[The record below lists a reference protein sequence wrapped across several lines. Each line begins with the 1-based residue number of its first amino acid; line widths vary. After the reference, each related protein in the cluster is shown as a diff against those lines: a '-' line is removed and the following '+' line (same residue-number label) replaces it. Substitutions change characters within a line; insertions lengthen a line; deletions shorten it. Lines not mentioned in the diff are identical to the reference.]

1 MGLDMYLRGDKFYVQ
16 DFDARPLAE
25 DKGKPTDADGDRIE
39 NSIHDLGYW
48 RKFAPLH
55 TYIVT
60 EYAEGID
67 ECQQIRLEAEHL
79 KDIAD
84 TLRGNSLPDNEE
96 CHGFFFGAP
105 EHWDE
110 DRADA
115 EKHAKMFEDAIKWLD
130 AAPKYDNGNLK
141 QWRSVFYQASW

>member
-16 DFDARPLAE
+16 DFGAE
-25 DKGKPTDADGDRIE
+25 TPTENNGKPTDADGDCIQ

-55 TYIVT
+55 TYIVN

-67 ECQQIRLEAEHL
+67 ECQQIQLEAEDL
-79 KDIAD
+79 EAIAD
-84 TLRGNSLPDNEE
+84 ALRGNELPDNEE

-115 EKHAKMFEDAIKWLD
+115 ENHAKMFDDAIDWLR
-130 AAPKYDNGNLK
+130 AAPKYDSGKLK
-141 QWRSVFYQASW
+141 QWRSVYYQASW